1 MKIGD
6 EIRFEYSPGVLI
18 TGKIKTIMSNGNIV
32 ITVKSPWSGLGQD
45 YILGP
50 HSLSQEK
57 AK

>member
-6 EIRFEYSPGVLI
+6 EVSLEYSRGVWI

-32 ITVKSPWSGLGQD
+32 ITVKSAWSGLGQD
-45 YILGP
+45 YVLGP
-50 HSLSQEK
+50 QHFSQER